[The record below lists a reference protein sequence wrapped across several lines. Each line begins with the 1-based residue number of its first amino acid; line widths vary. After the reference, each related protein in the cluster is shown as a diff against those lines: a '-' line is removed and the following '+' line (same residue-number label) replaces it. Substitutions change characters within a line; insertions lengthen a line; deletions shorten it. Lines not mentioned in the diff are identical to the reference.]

1 MSRPIYKLVCGICG
15 EEYDSK
21 SARRKVCYK
30 DHYQI
35 CPDCGVSVVWN
46 TLAPF
51 HGCKPC
57 NQKRALVKRRATLM
71 EKYGV
76 SDVFKS
82 DEFKAKAKQTMIDR
96 YGADSP
102 AKVPEFQA
110 KIKATCIER
119 YGVDSPMK
127 VPEIVQKVRNKRATH
142 QEQITQKQKMTML
155 DRYGVLN
162 PMDVPEFVDKI
173 ANTMIERYGVKS
185 AVMVP
190 EFKEKAKA
198 TTRERY
204 GVDYY
209 VQTTDCRESQ
219 HCTKS
224 KTNVEFGTM
233 LQDLGF
239 NVTYEYSIG
248 NKSYDIALLDKKIL
262 IEVDPS
268 YTHNSAKNH
277 WQGNGIDKN
286 YHAEKTAIAEANGFR
301 CIHVFDWDSEI
312 NIFRL
317 LCSRESIYARNCG
330 IMEIP
335 IDTANAFIN
344 DNHIQGSC
352 RGTIYAV
359 GLYHAGVLMQ
369 VMTFGKPRY
378 NSKYSWE
385 LLRLCTKCGVQ
396 VVGGASKL
404 FKYSVIKY
412 NLTNIISYCDR
423 AKFTGKVYEQ
433 IGMQYQYTSTPNIHW
448 SRRKDHIS
456 GSLLRQRGYD
466 QLFNTNYGKGTSND
480 ELMLQNG
487 WLPVYDCGQA
497 VYTYKAQSE
506 SSDTPIEILDYD
518 DLLKQRE
525 ERKKIKNCAYCGK
538 EFRANSSRQ
547 KYCSGPHYQ
556 ACPVCGKEVL
566 VTNNDKLKF
575 PPTACSYECRQVLI
589 TQTCMNKYGVAAPG
603 SIPANMKK
611 PYTKHKDKTK

>member
-1 MSRPIYKLVCGICG
+1 MKKTTYRLVCGICG

-30 DHYQI
+30 DHYQV
-35 CPDCGVSVVWN
+35 CPDCGVSVLWN

-57 NQKRALVKRRATLM
+57 NQKRAVIKRRATLQ
-71 EKYGV
+71 ERYGV
-76 SDVFKS
+76 TDVFKS
-82 DEFKAKAKQTMIDR
+82 PEFREKSKQTMLAK
-96 YGADSP
+96 YGEDNAN
-102 AKVPEFQA
+102 KVPEIRD
-110 KIKATCIER
+110 KIKTTCIER
-119 YGVDSPMK
+119 YGVDNPMK
-127 VPEIVQKVRNKRATH
+127 VQEISEKSRDVRMINIEATTH
-142 QEQITQKQKMTML
+142 KAQMTLL

-162 PMDVPEFVDKI
+162 PMDVPEFVNKI

-190 EFKEKAKA
+190 EFKERMIN
-198 TTRERY
+198 TNLERY
-204 GVDYY
+204 GTAYGVL
-209 VQTTDCRESQ
+209 TESCRRSIEHSN
-219 HCTKS
+219 S
-224 KTNVEFGTM
+224 KPNRKLGEM
-233 LQDLGF
+233 LAGLGF
-239 NVTYEYSIG
+239 DVTYEYNIG
-248 NKSYDIALLDKKIL
+248 LKSYDIAILSMNVL

-277 WQGNGIDKN
+277 WHDVGIDKN

-312 NIFRL
+312 AIFRL
-317 LCSRESIYARNCG
+317 LSSRESIYARNCS
-330 IMEIP
+330 ILEISV
-335 IDTANAFIN
+335 DEANAFIN

-359 GLYHAGVLMQ
+359 GLYYKGALVQ

-378 NSKYSWE
+378 NTHYSWE
-385 LLRLCTKCGVQ
+385 LLRLCTKCGIQ

-404 FKYSVIKY
+404 FKYCVIKY
-412 NLTNIISYCDR
+412 NLNNIISYCDR

-433 IGMQYQYTSTPNIHW
+433 IGMQYQYTSTPNVHW
-448 SRRKDHIS
+448 SKRKDHIS

-487 WLPVYDCGQA
+487 WLPVYDCGQS
-497 VYTYKAQSE
+497 VYTYKSQDDST
-506 SSDTPIEILDYD
+506 DTPVEILDYD

-525 ERKKIKNCAYCGK
+525 ERKKLRVCAYCGK
-538 EFRANSSRQ
+538 EFRANSSCQ
-547 KYCSGPHYQ
+547 KYCKGPHYQ
-556 ACPVCGKEVL
+556 ICPVCGKEVL
-566 VTNNDKLKF
+566 VTNNDKLKL

-589 TQTCMNKYGVAAPG
+589 KQTCIDKYGVEAPG
-603 SIPANMKK
+603 SIPSDMKK
-611 PYTKHKDKTK
+611 PYTKHKNKTK